1 VATPTLP
8 RAKAALAAAIER
20 AKLQALDNHVPPM
33 GRASNADTNAL
44 AAVTHSSRATTS
56 GSGFDASDAAI
67 GAAIAAAIVL
77 LITASTLAV
86 RQRRQ
91 PRHP

>member
-1 VATPTLP
+1 MPAPTLP
-8 RAKAALAAAIER
+8 PAKAALAAAIER
-20 AKLQALDNHVPPM
+20 AKLQALENHVPPM
-33 GRASNADTNAL
+33 ERTSNADMNAD
-44 AAVTHSSRATTS
+44 ATVTHTDPATPS
-56 GSGFDASDAAI
+56 GSGFDSSDAAI
-67 GAAIAAAIVL
+67 GAAIAAVVVL

>member
-1 VATPTLP
+1 
-8 RAKAALAAAIER
+8 
-20 AKLQALDNHVPPM
+20 M
-33 GRASNADTNAL
+33 GRISNADTNAY
-44 AAVTHSSRATTS
+44 AAVTHSNPATTS
-56 GSGFDASDAAI
+56 GSGFDWSDAAI